1 MAARTGW
8 LQAVSVSARQLA
20 RSSNASTKAIAGSAT
35 GLKPFLH
42 MAARTG
48 WLQAETSAALTV
60 LSVEIGAG
68 FRTEVA
74 ADSAGV
80 AAAFVEAVADVAV
93 VDAADDVYLI
103 VE

>member
-35 GLKPFLH
+35 GLRPFLH
-42 MAARTG
+42 VAVQTG

-74 ADSAGV
+74 AADSGEV
-80 AAAFVEAVADVAV
+80 AAAFVEAAAGVAV
-93 VDAADDVYLI
+93 ADAADSRD
-103 VE
+103 

>member
-20 RSSNASTKAIAGSAT
+20 KSSNASTKAIAGSAT
-35 GLKPFLH
+35 GLRPFLH
-42 MAARTG
+42 MAPRTG

-74 ADSAGV
+74 AADSAEVAAADSAEVAAAGV
-80 AAAFVEAVADVAV
+80 AVA
-93 VDAADDVYLI
+93 DAADSRD
-103 VE
+103 